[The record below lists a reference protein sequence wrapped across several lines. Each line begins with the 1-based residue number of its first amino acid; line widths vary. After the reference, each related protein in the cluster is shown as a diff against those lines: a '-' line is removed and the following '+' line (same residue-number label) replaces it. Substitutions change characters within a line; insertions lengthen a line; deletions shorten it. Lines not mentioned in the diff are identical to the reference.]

1 MIILAILGIGIVAGW
16 LAHIIVE
23 GGRSNNWGFDLLAPY
38 IPFNDGTVNAG
49 FVGSFIGGLLSS
61 LLAGDGFSIRPSGII
76 GSVIGAV
83 IFLLIYRAVTS
94 RRAASVQPH
103 HKSGD
108 PRKH

>member
-23 GGRSNNWGFDLLAPY
+23 GGRSNDWGFDLL
-38 IPFNDGTVNAG
+38 AG

-76 GSVIGAV
+76 GSVVGAV

-94 RRAASVQPH
+94 RRAAAVPPH

>member
-16 LAHIIVE
+16 LAHVIVDS
-23 GGRSNNWGFDLLAPY
+23 GRHNDWGFDLL
-38 IPFNDGTVNAG
+38 AG
-49 FVGSFIGGLLSS
+49 FVGSFIGGLLIS

-76 GSVIGAV
+76 GSVAGAI
-83 IFLLIYRAVTS
+83 IFILIYRAVVS
-94 RRAASVQPH
+94 RRAAHVQPH

>member
-16 LAHIIVE
+16 LAHIIVD
-23 GGRSNNWGFDLLAPY
+23 GGRSNDWGFDLL
-38 IPFNDGTVNAG
+38 AG
-49 FVGSFIGGLLSS
+49 FVGSFIGGLLIS

-76 GSVIGAV
+76 GSVAGAI
-83 IFLLIYRAVTS
+83 IFILIYRAVVS
-94 RRAASVQPH
+94 RTRKPVEPH